1 MAGKEF
7 VVDGAMCMC
16 KYGAAPGKLM
26 VTDNQFF
33 RLNGTKLCA
42 STMTLGNVLYPPG
55 FGVCKI
61 NPMFPKPCVPAI
73 VKWSGQFSK
82 IMMWGGNPLTDKS
95 KGTCSCGGPDCI
107 EFMQTGQI
115 PVPGNKQMQQA
126 TVAHQGELDAMGDPS
141 ALTEHPVDTQASLLL
156 KEGDILVKA
165 VKGESESFSGQ
176 TLIYEVEHYNTTA
189 ISDEIRSRVKWKVTV
204 DGKEE
209 SVVQPGKDVLKLL
222 VKDEWLG
229 KELCVMAYI
238 REPSQN
244 ICQKTYIVIESEN
257 VVVIGTQ
264 QHNSKLIKNLLRMEV
279 GQNSKFMFV
288 HQAMREVLTYRE
300 LKWVVLLCEEGYSP
314 NQISKIKEAFDNIK
328 NREGEKTVKKIIS
341 ISNSSHIVQYI
352 NTGDINGGN
361 NDRNR
366 RKISKLV
373 FYSHGVVKKI
383 LPWMGPWGP
392 GNPFDV
398 SSAEQLKADA
408 MSNDMVTYSYAC
420 RTGLG
425 NSDIDASI
433 YKNEQKTQCY
443 DFLLNKSLAQI
454 IANTTLKNVYAF
466 LKRTWYGNTL
476 FTSDEYDF
484 LDACEAYKCK
494 QQPERHSYK
503 YSHIINGGLNES
515 EKKRYKTLKESLN
528 SFEIVDKATF
538 SPFGALHPVIAGETP
553 EGLPNHMILFIP
565 SQKS

>member
-26 VTDNQFF
+26 VTDNRFF

-42 STMTLGNVLYPPG
+42 TTMTLGNVMYPPG

-73 VKWSGQFSK
+73 VKWSGQFGK
-82 IMMWGGNPLTDKS
+82 ITMMGTNPLTDKS
-95 KGTCSCGGPDCI
+95 KGTCSCGGPDCV

-115 PVPGNKQMQQA
+115 PVPGNKLMQQA
-126 TVAHQGELDAMGDPS
+126 TATQQGELDAMGDPS
-141 ALTEHPVDTQASLLL
+141 ALTKHPVDIQASLLL
-156 KEGDILVKA
+156 KEENILVKA
-165 VKGESESFSGQ
+165 VKGEKESFVGQ
-176 TLIYEVEHYNTTA
+176 TLIYEVEHYNTP
-189 ISDEIRSRVKWKVTV
+189 IVSDEIRSRVKWKVTI
-204 DGKEE
+204 DEKEE
-209 SVVQPGKDVLKLL
+209 TVDQPGTDVLELS
-222 VKDEWLG
+222 VKEEWQG
-229 KELCVMAYI
+229 KELCAMAYI
-238 REPSQN
+238 KKPSSNVCKKTSIIVENEN
-244 ICQKTYIVIESEN
+244 I
-257 VVVIGTQ
+257 VVIGAQ
-264 QHNSKLIKNLLRMEV
+264 QHNSSLIKNVLRMDV

-300 LKWVVLLCEEGYSP
+300 LKWVVLLCGEGYSP
-314 NQISKIKEAFDNIK
+314 DQISKIKKAFDNIK

-341 ISNSSHIVQYI
+341 ISNSTHIVQYI
-352 NTGDINGGN
+352 NTGDINGGS

-383 LPWMGPWGP
+383 LPWMGAWELGDE
-392 GNPFDV
+392 FDV
-398 SSAEQLKADA
+398 SSAERLKINA

-425 NSDIDASI
+425 NSNIDDSV
-433 YKNEQKTQCY
+433 YKDKQKTKCH
-443 DFLLNKSLAQI
+443 DLLLDKSLAQV
-454 IANTTLKNVYAF
+454 IANTTSRDVYAF

-503 YSHIINGGLNES
+503 YHHIINGGLNEN
-515 EKKRYKTLKESLN
+515 EKSRYKKLKEALD
-528 SFEIVDKATF
+528 SFEIVDNATF
-538 SPFGALHPVIAGETP
+538 SPLGALHPVIAGETP
-553 EGLPNHMILFIP
+553 VGLPNNMMLFTP
-565 SQKS
+565 SSKL